1 MKNNINEAM
10 KITVRTNKTTV
21 EILFKDAQEVEQ
33 VLIESGFT
41 KTEDYTYV
49 RPNNFKYQQ
58 VMKILQPINRKAQ
71 EENQKAQSEEIE
83 KIRNEIKQLLK

>member
-1 MKNNINEAM
+1 MKNNINEAI
-10 KITVRTNKTTV
+10 KITVRTNETTV
-21 EILFKDAQEVEQ
+21 EVLFKDAQDLEQ
-33 VLIESGFT
+33 ALIDAKFT
-41 KTEDYTYV
+41 KTENYTYV

-58 VMKILQPINRKAQ
+58 VMKILQPINLKAQ